1 MPLVDQQNIIARY
14 VPVNANF
21 DPTVI
26 TGSLSVAKDI
36 LLGFIPVA
44 LYDRIANK
52 YNDDPNSLDADE
64 NVLLERIEEVLVRL
78 AFWDYSRDGQLEI
91 STSGFHT
98 NTTETRKTP
107 WQWQIEDTRANLKFT
122 GYQAIQKLLVY
133 LYQDPSL
140 FTEWTNSN
148 ERVQHT
154 KRIFLDAA
162 EFSRFHNIQDNFCVF
177 HEMRDSIRAVEENV
191 IRKVISD
198 DLFDE
203 IVDQIFEGTLSINNA
218 SLLNLIKPVLA
229 KLAVVDAIPGL
240 ATLMSQAGIIEAYTS
255 ERQSMRATAP
265 ARAELISLLIRQAA
279 DAGRK
284 AQIGLEKYLYAN
296 HSTYPLYEAS
306 SAYTDQLASNE
317 AESDETTSQKIF
329 NAY

>member
-21 DPTVI
+21 DPEVI
-26 TGSLSVAKDI
+26 AGSLGIAKDI
-36 LLGFIPVA
+36 LLNFIPVT
-44 LYDRIANK
+44 LYDRIADK
-52 YNDDPNSLDADE
+52 YTANPNSLDAE
-64 NVLLERIEEVLVRL
+64 EKVLLERIEEVLVRL

-133 LYQDPSL
+133 LHADPSV
-140 FTEWTNSN
+140 FTEWETSE
-148 ERVQHT
+148 ERILHT
-154 KRIFLDAA
+154 KRIFVHASD
-162 EFSRFHNIQDNFCVF
+162 FSLYHNIQDNFCVF
-177 HEMRDSIRAVEENV
+177 HEMRDSIRSVEENV

-198 DLFDE
+198 DLFNE
-203 IVDQIFEGTLSINNA
+203 IVGQVLQGTLSADNKA
-218 SLLNLIKPVLA
+218 LLKLIKATLS
-229 KLAVVDAIPGL
+229 KLAIVDAIPGL
-240 ATLMSQAGIIEAYTS
+240 ATLMSQAGIIESYVS
-255 ERQSMRATAP
+255 DRQSMRATTP
-265 ARAELISLLIRQAA
+265 ARSELISLLIRQAA

-284 AQIGLEKYLYAN
+284 AQIDLEKFLYAN
-296 HSTYPLYEAS
+296 HATYPLYEAS
-306 SAYTDQLASNE
+306 TAYTDQLADNE
-317 AESDETTSQKIF
+317 AESDENTSQKIF